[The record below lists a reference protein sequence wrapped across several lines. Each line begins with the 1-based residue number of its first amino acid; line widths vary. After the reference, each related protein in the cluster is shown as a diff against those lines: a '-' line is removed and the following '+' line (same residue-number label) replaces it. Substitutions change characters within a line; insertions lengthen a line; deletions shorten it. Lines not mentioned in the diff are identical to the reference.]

1 MSVFDFEFQRAIG
14 TPEEHKENLNK
25 IEQRLANLNIQV
37 RSANADQLEAL
48 ETEIEDLLERK
59 EISKRK
65 LATAEI
71 NAGKDNYTI
80 IESRDFSM
88 DNIQNREKENKDL
101 ELRAFQKYIAGGG
114 TLKNLTEVEERALNV
129 SGSAAVLPTEIY
141 TKLITNEKYS
151 DLLFRATIIDAPNMG
166 TVKIPIASN
175 TSASWK
181 LENSNEDGDSN
192 TYEATPSLTSI
203 DLKAYE
209 LYRWS
214 RISAAA
220 ASQASGNFIDQMLT
234 LLQSEVIETLEK
246 SFVSGSGTGQPK
258 GLENLSF
265 TEDTNAI
272 YTASAATPISA
283 SDIAEAISL
292 LGQRYARNAVIL
304 VNADTLYNI
313 SMFRGTSEYAFD
325 LSTGATKFMGKEII
339 VNENVA
345 DDEIYI
351 VDPKELYVRF
361 AQPIQIEANTSSG
374 FTSASVDLRCLAV
387 VDAAFNPKAVVKVAV
402 GTGE

>member
-1 MSVFDFEFQRAIG
+1 MSLFNFQRAIG
-14 TPEEHKENLNK
+14 TSEEHQENLNK
-25 IEQRLANLNIQV
+25 IEKRLAEINVQV
-37 RSANADQLEAL
+37 RSANAAQLEAL

-65 LATAEI
+65 LATAEL

-141 TKLITNEKYS
+141 TKLITSEKFS
-151 DLLFRATIIDAPNMG
+151 DLLHRSTIIDAPYIG

-181 LENSNEDGDSN
+181 LENSDVDGDSN
-192 TYEATPSLTSI
+192 TYEATPTLTALE
-203 DLKAYE
+203 LKGYE
-209 LYRWS
+209 LMRLS

-234 LLQSEVIETLEK
+234 LLQSEVIESLER

-258 GLENLSF
+258 GLENLTF
-265 TEDTNAI
+265 VEDTNAI

-283 SDIAEAISL
+283 SDIAEGISL

-313 SMFRGTSEYAFD
+313 SMLKGTSEYAFD
-325 LSTGATKFMGKEII
+325 LSTGATQFMGKEIV

-351 VDPKELYVRF
+351 FDPTQLFVRF
-361 AQPIQIEANTSSG
+361 AQPIQVAVDSSAG
-374 FTSASVDLRCLAV
+374 FTSASILLRSLTVA
-387 VDAAFNPKAVVKVAV
+387 DAAFNPKAVVKVAV